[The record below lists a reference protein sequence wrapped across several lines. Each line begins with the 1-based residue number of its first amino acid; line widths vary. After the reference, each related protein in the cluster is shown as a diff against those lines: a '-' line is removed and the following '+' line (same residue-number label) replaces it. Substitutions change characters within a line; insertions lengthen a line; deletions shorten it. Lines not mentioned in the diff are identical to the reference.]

1 MNETTKIT
9 PPYMRRLAAQASMMV
24 RLGMMPSLQE
34 FYDAIGQA
42 RAQYRLKILAA
53 RRQQRR
59 DRNQLEFV
67 FKSLE

>member
-1 MNETTKIT
+1 
-9 PPYMRRLAAQASMMV
+9 MMV

-34 FYDAIGQA
+34 FYQTIGQA

-59 DRNQLEFV
+59 DPNQLEFG
-67 FKSLE
+67 FTEEK